1 MFSLIKMSGRDDWIC
16 LTDFKTRGEG
26 RVLSLRGAQQYADSL
41 LCYEKYTSEDLDHI
55 IIPGEFT

>member
-1 MFSLIKMSGRDDWIC
+1 MFSLIRMTRKDWIC
-16 LTDFKTRGEG
+16 LTDFKTRGG
-26 RVLSLRGAQQYADSL
+26 GVLGPLRRDCDDADSL